1 VSTRPE
7 TSATIRRPLENALD
21 IELRG
26 IERMIARIWI
36 ALTAFGTLLAIVIA
50 VAVDCELGV
59 AMAVV
64 GVASLLVFSLSA
76 WRLERADVA
85 KRISVLTAMGEGVLP
100 WVCFGVLSYTRGAAY
115 ALASW
120 VPPFVFAALLITWV
134 ARLRPLGPILVAA
147 SGATL
152 YLVVYFVL
160 VRPHVPTGVGHS
172 ILHDPPMQISRAFS
186 MLVGGLLGA
195 VVSRGLRRAIG
206 RADVAVRR
214 EELFGKYRI
223 VAKIGSGS
231 GGSVHEA
238 IYCPEGGFERRV
250 AIKQLHAHLI
260 TEQAFVDGFRA
271 EAELGARLAHPN
283 VVTIHDFGRHQET
296 FFMAMEF
303 VDGLS
308 LAKLAARARRAEVA
322 WTPEIVGHIGRG
334 VLHGLDHAHDG
345 VRDEEG
351 RPLRILH
358 RDVCPQNLLVSRI
371 GELKLTDF
379 GIARVL
385 GHTEEGA
392 STRTIA
398 GHEAY
403 MAPEQ
408 IEAGALDLVTDL
420 FAVGVILWELLANK
434 RLFARENAAATLLAV
449 IAAEVPPVTSLRGG
463 VDSGWDA
470 FLARALAKKPEDR
483 FRSAREML
491 TALDAIPDAR
501 GDDASARLG
510 ELVTRFAVDRDPPL
524 TRPDDATVRV
534 TA

>member
-1 VSTRPE
+1 MTTRPE

-50 VAVDCELGV
+50 VAVDRELGV

-238 IYCPEGGFERRV
+238 LYCPEGGFERRV

-271 EAELGARLAHPN
+271 EAELGARLARPERGDHPRLRPAPG
-283 VVTIHDFGRHQET
+283 DA
-296 FFMAMEF
+296 FFMAMEY

-371 GELKLTDF
+371 GEVKLTDF

-385 GHTEEGA
+385 GHTEDGA

-434 RLFARENAAATLLAV
+434 ALLLRARERGGH
-449 IAAEVPPVTSLRGG
+449 PPRGHRRRGAPRDFASRRARFGLGRVFGACSRQEARAPLSLR
-463 VDSGWDA
+463 
-470 FLARALAKKPEDR
+470 ARDVGCPR
-483 FRSAREML
+483 
-491 TALDAIPDAR
+491 
-501 GDDASARLG
+501 
-510 ELVTRFAVDRDPPL
+510 RDP
-524 TRPDDATVRV
+524 RRSRR
-534 TA
+534 